1 MIIIGYL
8 GVGKSTVSNK
18 NPNYIDFDSSMFPKE
33 EGWEKDYVER
43 AEALSE
49 QGFTVFVSAHK
60 AVQDLLL
67 NSKEK
72 IIVVY
77 PAVGMRH
84 SWIKKLSD
92 RYDKTQFESDKRA
105 LERCVEC
112 FSFDIAR
119 MSNLPFKKIE
129 LKQSSGYN
137 LEEMINDL
145 LDGDKQ

>member
-60 AVQDLLL
+60 TVQDLLK

-72 IIVVY
+72 IIVIY
-77 PAVGMRH
+77 PNLLLREE
-84 SWIKKLSD
+84 WIKKLTE
-92 RYDKTQFESDKRA
+92 RYEKTGFESDRRA
-105 LERCVEC
+105 LSRCV
-112 FSFDIAR
+112 SFYSDDIVE
-119 MSNLPFKKIE
+119 MMELPFTKVELSASSNYDLEKILSE
-129 LKQSSGYN
+129 V
-137 LEEMINDL
+137 IN
-145 LDGDKQ
+145 GGIS

>member
-67 NSKEK
+67 SSKEK
-72 IIVVY
+72 VIAVY

-84 SWIKKLSD
+84 TWIKKLSE
-92 RYDKTQFESDKRA
+92 RYDKTHFESDKRA

-112 FSFDIAR
+112 FSFDIAA
-119 MSNLPFKKIE
+119 MSSLPFKKIE
-129 LKQSSGYN
+129 LRQSSGYD
-137 LEEMINDL
+137 LEKMISEVIN
-145 LDGDKQ
+145 GSVS

>member
-1 MIIIGYL
+1 MIVIVYL
-8 GVGKSTVSNK
+8 EIGKSTVSNK

-60 AVQDLLL
+60 EVQDLLI

-72 IIVVY
+72 VIAVY

-84 SWIKKLSD
+84 TWIKKLSE

-137 LEEMINDL
+137 LEEMITDL
-145 LDGDKQ
+145 LDEDKQ

>member
-8 GVGKSTVSNK
+8 GVGKSTVSSR

-60 AVQDLLL
+60 EVQDLLL

-72 IIVVY
+72 VIAVY

-84 SWIKKLSD
+84 TWIKKLSE

-137 LEEMINDL
+137 LEEMITDL
-145 LDGDKQ
+145 LDEDKQ